1 MQHFLKQVRR
11 ETQCKVGHVV
21 CSACRDKL
29 EATGNGKCH
38 VCRATTRGG
47 YRRCHAMERLVD
59 CIRVPCPYAAHG
71 CDATPAYH
79 GQESHRQV
87 CPHAPCHCPGDSCGF
102 IGSTA
107 ALLGHFAGAHNWPCT
122 TKVCAGEAFSIR
134 LHDGFNFFLLADHD
148 RRGDGDKADAACSVP
163 CRLFLLNVTQERLG
177 RAISVLCIHPH
188 TSGAAANGAQQL
200 PLTQCELVF
209 SRYGDRSS
217 CRSHYQS
224 SVFRVL
230 CTDLSNGLPNP
241 EGCFQFLVPNAVL
254 GVGDHKNSIQV
265 KARIID

>member
-1 MQHFLKQVRR
+1 
-11 ETQCKVGHVV
+11 
-21 CSACRDKL
+21 
-29 EATGNGKCH
+29 
-38 VCRATTRGG
+38 
-47 YRRCHAMERLVD
+47 MERLVD

-87 CPHAPCHCPGDSCGF
+87 CPHEPCHCPGDSCGF

-163 CRLFLLNVTQERLG
+163 CRLFLINVTWERLG
-177 RAISVLCIHPH
+177 RAISVVCIHPH
-188 TSGAAANGAQQL
+188 ASTTAAANGAQEL

-209 SRYGDRSS
+209 SRFRDRSS
-217 CRSHYQS
+217 CRSHYQW
-224 SVFRVL
+224 SVFRVV

-241 EGCFQFLVPNAVL
+241 EGCFQFFVPNAVL
-254 GVGDHKNSIQV
+254 GVGDDKNSIQV
-265 KARIID
+265 KARIIN